1 MNRVT
6 QTSMSGRVSL
16 ALQTSLA
23 RLQETQGRLATGSA
37 LGKPSDS
44 PADTATAMR
53 LRTEQLR
60 TVQLQRAM
68 DDGRAWLDTA
78 DSALATADT
87 LVTRVRQL
95 VIAGANG
102 TATPSDRAAMATE
115 VEQLRASLVEVA
127 NTQYLG
133 RPVFAGTQDATL
145 AYDPSTGAYLGN
157 SSTVDRTIAPGTE
170 RLAVSVP
177 GPEAFT
183 TLLSDPSAP
192 GAAGVLDR
200 VAAALRSGS
209 RAGLDQA
216 LTDLDT
222 AADAVRTS
230 QSVVGARTARLE
242 SVRSLTEARSVAAL
256 SRLDDV
262 EGIDL
267 AKALTDLS
275 VQQAAYQAALA
286 ATAKVVQPS
295 LVDFLR

>member
-6 QTSMSGRVSL
+6 QSSMSGRVSL

-23 RLQETQGRLATGSA
+23 RLQETQGQLATGSR

-78 DSALATADT
+78 DSALSTADT
-87 LVTRVRQL
+87 IVTRIRQL
-95 VIAGANG
+95 VLAGSND
-102 TATPSDRAAMATE
+102 TATPADRAAMASE
-115 VEQLRASLVEVA
+115 VDQLRANLVGVA

-133 RPVFAGTQDATL
+133 RPVFAGTQDTTL
-145 AYDPSTGAYLGN
+145 AFDPATGAYLGN
-157 SSTVDRTIAPGTE
+157 GSTVDRTISPGTD

-177 GPEAFT
+177 GTDAFT
-183 TLLSDPSAP
+183 TLFADASAV
-192 GAAGVLDR
+192 GGAGVLER
-200 VAAALRSGS
+200 VSNALRSGS
-209 RAGLDQA
+209 RADLDQA
-216 LTDLDT
+216 LTDLDG

-230 QSVVGARTARLE
+230 QSVVGARTQRLE
-242 SVRSLTEARSVAAL
+242 SVRALTESRSVATL

-275 VQQAAYQAALA
+275 VQQAAYQAALS

-295 LVDFLR
+295 LIDFLR